1 MFSFREHGDFH
12 EDVVNVIMKDLIAA
26 MDPKYIEVYGKF
38 LPRGGISIDPYCN
51 YGKPGTKWENV
62 AWERMAH
69 AGRSD
74 KHAQVVDDF
83 VLTGKIVKLHGTQ
96 GFLKVLVAL
105 LARVPDVEVFVHVLL
120 IDAQNY

>member
-1 MFSFREHGDFH
+1 MYLVDKEHVVLVERGEDAGQVAGLVEHGARRHLEAHSQLVGNDVAQCGLAQAWRTVKQ
-12 EDVVNVIMKDLIAA
+12 DVVECLV
-26 MDPKYIEVYGKF
+26 
-38 LPRGGISIDPYCN
+38 
-51 YGKPGTKWENV
+51 
-62 AWERMAH
+62 AH